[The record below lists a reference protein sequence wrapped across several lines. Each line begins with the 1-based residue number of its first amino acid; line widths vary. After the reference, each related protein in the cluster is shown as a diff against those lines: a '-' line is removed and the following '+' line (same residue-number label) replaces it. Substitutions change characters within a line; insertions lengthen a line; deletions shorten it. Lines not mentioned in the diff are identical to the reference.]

1 MGNLRR
7 NLAVALLI
15 LAAAAL
21 ARGLVRGEL
30 KPLYLNAVAVCYS
43 CIGLE

>member
-1 MGNLRR
+1 MSLRR
-7 NLAVALLI
+7 NIAIALLV
-15 LAAAAL
+15 LAAAAM

>member
-1 MGNLRR
+1 MGVFRR
-7 NLAVALLI
+7 NLAVALLV

-21 ARGLVRGEL
+21 AVGLVRGEL

>member
-1 MGNLRR
+1 MRLRR
-7 NLAVALLI
+7 NIVIALLV

-21 ARGLVRGEL
+21 ARGLFRGEL
-30 KPLYLNAVAVCYS
+30 KPLYMNAVAVCYS

>member
-7 NLAVALLI
+7 NLAVSLLI
-15 LAAAAL
+15 LASAAL
-21 ARGLVRGEL
+21 ARGLIRGEL
-30 KPLYLNAVAVCYS
+30 KPLYMNAVAVCYS